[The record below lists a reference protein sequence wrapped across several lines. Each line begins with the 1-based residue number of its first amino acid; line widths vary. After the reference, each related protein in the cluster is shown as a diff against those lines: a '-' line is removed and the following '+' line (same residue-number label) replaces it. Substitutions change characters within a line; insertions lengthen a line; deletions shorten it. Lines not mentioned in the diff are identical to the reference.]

1 MDTPMA
7 EKLHCD
13 VCVIGAGS
21 AGLSVAS
28 GAVQLGARVILFERG
43 KMGGDCLNYGCV
55 PSKALLA
62 AAHRAD
68 QVRDAGR
75 LGINAS
81 APEVDFPAVM
91 QHVRD
96 AIAAIEPHDSVE
108 RFEGLGV
115 RVIQA
120 EAKFISARDVAGGG
134 VEVRAKRFVIAAG
147 SRAAIPPI
155 KGLGETPYLTNETLF
170 LLDVLP
176 SHLLIVGGGPIGT
189 EMAQAFRLLGSQVT
203 IFDMGRIF
211 SKDDPELSTVV
222 RERLRS
228 DGVTLREE
236 IRIEGVSRE
245 GEGVALTL
253 EGSGEK
259 IAGSHLLIAA
269 GRAPSVNGFG
279 LEQAGVEFSRRGI
292 KTDASLRTTNKR
304 IYAIGDIAGGPQFT
318 HIAGYHAG
326 IVVRNALFRMR
337 AKVDYRALPWVTY
350 TDPELAHVGMKEED
364 ARKKFGS
371 DVAVVRASFERN
383 DRAISEGDVSGLIKV
398 VTRKNGQILGAS
410 IVGTNAGEIIQAWAL
425 ALSQKLKLSAFNGT
439 ILPYPTR
446 GEISKAAVSAFY
458 APKLFSAW
466 PRRVVKFLL
475 ALG

>member
-1 MDTPMA
+1 MA
-7 EKLHCD
+7 ENLNCD
-13 VCVIGAGS
+13 ICVIGAGA

-28 GAVQLGARVILFERG
+28 GAAQLGASVILFERG

-62 AAHRAD
+62 SAHCAD
-68 QVRDAGR
+68 QIRDAGR
-75 LGINAS
+75 LGIKAS
-81 APEVDFPAVM
+81 APEIDFPVVM
-91 QHVRD
+91 RHVQA

-120 EAKFISARDVAGGG
+120 EAKFVSKRDVAGGG
-134 VEVRAKRFVIAAG
+134 YEVRAKRFVIAAG

-155 KGLGETPYLTNETLF
+155 KGLSETPYLTNESVF
-170 LLDVLP
+170 SLDVLP
-176 SHLLIVGGGPIGT
+176 NHLLVVGGGPIGT

-203 IFDMGRIF
+203 VFDRGRVF
-211 SKDDPELSTVV
+211 AKDDPELTAVV
-222 RERLRS
+222 RERLVK
-228 DGVTLREE
+228 DGITLREY
-236 IRIEGVSRE
+236 IRIAGVARE

-253 EGSGEK
+253 EGSGKK
-259 IAGSHLLIAA
+259 ISGSHLLIAT
-269 GRAPSVNGFG
+269 GRAPCVNNFG
-279 LEQAGVEFSRRGI
+279 LEEAGVEFGRRGI
-292 KTDASLRTTNKR
+292 KVDAGLRTTNKR
-304 IYAIGDIAGGPQFT
+304 IYAIGDIVGGPQFT
-318 HIAGYHAG
+318 HVAGYHAG
-326 IVVRNALFRMR
+326 IVIRNALFRMP
-337 AKVDYRALPWVTY
+337 AKVDYSALPWVTY

-364 ARKKFGS
+364 ARKKYGS
-371 DVAVVRASFERN
+371 DVEVVRAKFERN
-383 DRAISEGDVSGLIKV
+383 DRAISEGDTGGLIKV
-398 VTRKNGQILGAS
+398 VARKNGQILGAS

-425 ALSQKLKLSAFNGT
+425 ACSQKLKLSAFNGT

-466 PRRVVKFLL
+466 PKRIVKFLL

>member
-7 EKLHCD
+7 EKLNCD

-21 AGLSVAS
+21 AGLSLAS
-28 GAVQLGARVILFERG
+28 GAAQLGARVILFERG

-120 EAKFISARDVAGGG
+120 EAKFISACDVAGGG
-134 VEVRAKRFVIAAG
+134 YEVRAKRFVIAAG

-155 KGLGETPYLTNETLF
+155 KGLLETPYLTNETLF
-170 LLDVLP
+170 SLDVLP
-176 SHLLIVGGGPIGT
+176 SHLLIIGGGPIGT

-203 IFDMGRIF
+203 IFDRGRIF

-279 LEQAGVEFSRRGI
+279 LEEAGVEFGRRGI

-318 HIAGYHAG
+318 HVAGYHAG

-364 ARKKFGS
+364 ARKMFGS

-425 ALSQKLKLSAFNGT
+425 ALSQKLKLSAFNST

-475 ALG
+475 ASG

>member
-1 MDTPMA
+1 MV

-13 VCVIGAGS
+13 ICLIGAGA
-21 AGLSVAS
+21 AGLSLAS
-28 GAVQLGARVILFERG
+28 GAAQLGASVILFERG

-68 QVRDAGR
+68 QIRDAGR
-75 LGINAS
+75 LGIKTS
-81 APEVDFPAVM
+81 APEIDFPAVM

-108 RFEGLGV
+108 RFGGLGV
-115 RVIQA
+115 QVIQA
-120 EAKFISARDVAGGG
+120 EAKFVSPRDVSGGG
-134 VEVRAKRFVIAAG
+134 YEVRAKRFVIAAG

-170 LLDVLP
+170 SLDILP

-189 EMAQAFRLLGSQVT
+189 EMAQAFSLLGSQVT
-203 IFDMGRIF
+203 IFDMGRVF

-222 RERLRS
+222 RERLRA

-245 GEGVALTL
+245 AEGVALTL

-259 IAGSHLLIAA
+259 IGGSHLLIAA

-279 LEQAGVEFSRRGI
+279 LEEAGVEFGRRGI
-292 KTDASLRTTNKR
+292 KTDAGLRTTNKR
-304 IYAIGDIAGGPQFT
+304 IYAIGDIVGGPQFT

-337 AKVDYRALPWVTY
+337 AKVDYSALPWVTY

-364 ARKKFGS
+364 ARKKFGG
-371 DVAVVRASFERN
+371 DVTVVRASFERN

-425 ALSQKLKLSAFNGT
+425 ARSQNLKLSAFNNT

-466 PRRVVKFLL
+466 PRRIVKFLL